1 MPRRNNNA
9 QRGGNAHSRGGSSWM
24 HPKKGRSKEGGKARS
39 DAAPL
44 TPGQMHS
51 RTRLR

>member
-1 MPRRNNNA
+1 MPRRNKRA
-9 QRGGNAHSRGGSSWM
+9 TEGGNAHSRGGSSWM
-24 HPKKGRSKEGGKARS
+24 HPKKGRKKKGGAQRP

-44 TPGQMHS
+44 TPGAMHS